1 MLQWFRIIMAFL
13 IAIFSILWGIL
24 ICIDNY
30 WNIWLCIPIGL
41 GIFILI
47 YGFFWLCMFS
57 ADKIVNHFSKVY
69 NEKVVPRIQQKAVE
83 KYKEE
88 NTPVLPQIQ
97 EEKANIQEPK
107 TLEHQERLA
116 KFMEKCEEERQA
128 FIAKKD
134 KADSEKLEKILLY
147 ARNTLRP
154 FDFTDEDLFQ
164 VCEAIQSLVIHR
176 VVLTNIPIKI
186 ERTDKKTKL
195 TNHDLSNF
203 GWNIA
208 NQFEIPTGEIV
219 AFLSTT
225 FKEWFKNTEPTT
237 IAKNLRNTRGR
248 HNIEIDTNI
257 LDQIDTQ

>member
-1 MLQWFRIIMAFL
+1 MAIL

-24 ICIDNY
+24 ICIDNL

-41 GIFILI
+41 SIFILI

-97 EEKANIQEPK
+97 EEKVNIQEPK
-107 TLEHQERLA
+107 TPEHKERLA
-116 KFMEKCEEERQA
+116 KFMEKCEEERKA
-128 FIAKKD
+128 FVAKKEEED
-134 KADSEKLEKILLY
+134 AEKLEKILLY

-186 ERTDKKTKL
+186 ERTGKKTKL

-208 NQFEIPTGEIV
+208 NQYEISNPLTAE
-219 AFLSTT
+219 FLSST
-225 FKEWFKNTEPTT
+225 FNAWFKNTEVTT
-237 IAKNLRNTRGR
+237 LAKNLRNTRGR

-257 LDQIDTQ
+257 LDKIDTQ